1 MFAGRVFGR
10 GRSRKT
16 TPEYWI
22 DGRRRSESSALG
34 EKARPSNNWGCLHEI
49 CDLQALDYGRWPQ
62 NERKPRGCILE
73 RVEGDRMRAAHEVVG
88 VGRRNRCSAATR

>member
-1 MFAGRVFGR
+1 MFAGRVFGL

-22 DGRRRSESSALG
+22 DGRRMGDRPESSALG
-34 EKARPSNNWGCLHEI
+34 QRLDRQIIGGCLHEI

-62 NERKPRGCILE
+62 NERKPRGCIL
-73 RVEGDRMRAAHEVVG
+73 GTG
-88 VGRRNRCSAATR
+88 